1 MKKRINSIVLLLVL
15 SMFCA
20 GAAFAQSG
28 DIPLEKTAAVLADTC
43 RIMTDSDFA
52 IVSRTAAQ
60 EAAETQ
66 DEGTEKAGTVI
77 VKRLSGQEIYD
88 LIRKK
93 IAEGGDAYPYFSGIS
108 AVTRTQTGSGGM
120 RSEQL
125 EELYAGEELLDSA
138 ENYSVALSGD
148 YAAEYESK
156 ETLAEYRPEIALLG
170 KYLSSY
176 QTEGDSVQQTGTA
189 SSNGDGPGTGDGAA
203 ILHNQTTILLSAL
216 SLVAIALA
224 IYLIVWRKKKRQDDG
239 NKSL

>member
-15 SMFCA
+15 SMFCT
-20 GAAFAQSG
+20 AAVSAQSG

-52 IVSRTAAQ
+52 IVSRTAAR

-77 VKRLSGQEIYD
+77 VKRLSGQEVYD
-88 LIRKK
+88 LIGKK

-108 AVTRTQTGSGGM
+108 AVTRTQTGNGGM

-138 ENYSVALSGD
+138 ANYSVALSGD

-156 ETLAEYRPEIALLG
+156 ETLAEYRSETALLG

-176 QTEGDSVQQTGTA
+176 QTGGDSVQQAGTA
-189 SSNGDGPGTGDGAA
+189 FSDGPGTGDGAA

>member
-1 MKKRINSIVLLLVL
+1 MKKRINSIVLLLAL
-15 SMFCA
+15 SMFCTVA
-20 GAAFAQSG
+20 VSAQSG
-28 DIPLEKTAAVLADTC
+28 DIEKTAAVLADTC

-77 VKRLSGQEIYD
+77 VKRLSGQEVYD

-108 AVTRTQTGSGGM
+108 AVTRTQTGNGGM

-125 EELYAGEELLDSA
+125 EEPYAGEELLDSA
-138 ENYSVALSGD
+138 ANYSVALSGD

-156 ETLAEYRPEIALLG
+156 ETLAEYRSETALLG

-176 QTEGDSVQQTGTA
+176 QTGGDSVQQNGTA
-189 SSNGDGPGTGDGAA
+189 SSDGDGPGTGDGAA

-224 IYLIVWRKKKRQDDG
+224 IYLIVWRKKKRQDDE